1 MKYEHNK
8 EMKNVKKACK
18 EKVEE
23 EVKKCIDEFN
33 SKIAAETLTETLRG
47 KIERLVN
54 NLGRVSESF
63 LMKSKKYPNH
73 EGQLKTSDL
82 L

>member
-8 EMKNVKKACK
+8 EVKSIKKACK

-33 SKIAAETLTETLRG
+33 SKIGTEMLTESAKA
-47 KIERLVN
+47 KIERLIS

-63 LMKSKKYPNH
+63 LLKSKKYH
-73 EGQLKTSDL
+73 SH
-82 L
+82 